1 MSLKKSNL
9 REIYNIDF
17 KKLYESLE
25 KVLVDPE
32 FWTKLSSKN
41 AERMRKAKAE
51 RLSMIP
57 SWEHTQRVYVRLK
70 GE

>member
-25 KVLVDPE
+25 KVPVDPE
-32 FWTKLSSKN
+32 F
-41 AERMRKAKAE
+41 
-51 RLSMIP
+51 
-57 SWEHTQRVYVRLK
+57 
-70 GE
+70 